1 LFLPVPVGFAGTG
14 ASQEQCKWEM
24 SVKDKQMIRIVVMTA
39 IYLAVM
45 GGLLFGA
52 AGRLD
57 WPMAWAYM
65 VILTALTVAVLVLG
79 DRELLLVR
87 ASKEEGAKTWDPF
100 LARVSFILFWPGS
113 CVVAGLD
120 YGRLHWSPS
129 IPMPVRLIALL
140 FFAFGLAFAAWAM
153 LANKFFAKFVQ
164 IQTDREHI
172 VITNG
177 PYAYVRHPGYAG
189 SVLAFISLPV
199 ALGSLWALL
208 PASAGLS
215 LWVVRT
221 YLEDRT
227 LHRELDGYSQYAS
240 RVRWRL
246 MPGIW

>member
-1 LFLPVPVGFAGTG
+1 
-14 ASQEQCKWEM
+14 M
-24 SVKDKQMIRIVVMTA
+24 DKQMIRIVIMTI

-65 VILTALTVAVLVLG
+65 VILIASTVALLVLG
-79 DRELLLVR
+79 DREMLLVR
-87 ASKEEGAKTWDPF
+87 ANKEKGAKIWDQF
-100 LARVSFILFWPGS
+100 LANVSFILFWPGS

-120 YGRLHWSPS
+120 YGRLHLSPS

-140 FFAFGLAFAAWAM
+140 AFAFGLTFAVWAM
-153 LANKFFAKFVQ
+153 LANKFFVKFVK

-189 SVLAFISLPV
+189 SLLAFLSLPV
-199 ALGSLWALL
+199 ALGSLLALL

-227 LHRELDGYSQYAS
+227 LHKELDGYSQYAC

-246 MPGIW
+246 IPGIW

>member
-1 LFLPVPVGFAGTG
+1 
-14 ASQEQCKWEM
+14 M
-24 SVKDKQMIRIVVMTA
+24 SVKDVQMTRLVVMTA
-39 IYLAVM
+39 IYLAVT
-45 GGLLFGA
+45 GCLLFGS

-65 VILTALTVAVLVLG
+65 VILTATTVAVLVLG
-79 DRELLLVR
+79 DREMLLVR
-87 ASKEEGAKTWDPF
+87 AGKEKGAKTWDPL
-100 LARVSFILFWPGS
+100 LARFSFFLFWPGS

-120 YGRLHWSPS
+120 YGRLQWSPT
-129 IPMPVRLIALL
+129 IPMSVRLVALL
-140 FFAFGLAFAAWAM
+140 VFAFGLAFAAWAM
-153 LANKFFAKFVQ
+153 LANKFFTKFVR
-164 IQTDREHI
+164 IQTDREHF

-208 PASAGLS
+208 PALAGLS

-221 YLEDRT
+221 YFEDRT
-227 LHRELDGYSQYAS
+227 LYKELGGYSQYAS

-246 MPGIW
+246 VPGIW

>member
-1 LFLPVPVGFAGTG
+1 MP
-14 ASQEQCKWEM
+14 
-24 SVKDKQMIRIVVMTA
+24 VKDIRMIRLVVITA

-45 GGLLFGA
+45 GGLLFGS

-65 VILTALTVAVLVLG
+65 VILIASTIALLAFG
-79 DRELLLVR
+79 DREMLLVR
-87 ASKEEGAKTWDPF
+87 AGKEKGVKTWDPL
-100 LARVSFILFWPGS
+100 LARVSFFLFWPVS
-113 CVVAGLD
+113 TVVAGLD
-120 YGRLHWSPS
+120 YGRLHFSPS
-129 IPMPVRLIALL
+129 IPMPVRLTALL
-140 FFAFGLAFAAWAM
+140 AFALGLAFSVWAM
-153 LANKFFAKFVQ
+153 VANKFFVKFVK

-189 SVLAFISLPV
+189 SLLAFISLPV

-208 PASAGLS
+208 PALAGLS

-227 LHRELDGYSQYAS
+227 LHKELDGYSQYAC

-246 MPGIW
+246 VPGIW

>member
-1 LFLPVPVGFAGTG
+1 
-14 ASQEQCKWEM
+14 
-24 SVKDKQMIRIVVMTA
+24 MIRLIAMTS

-65 VILTALTVAVLVLG
+65 VILIASTVVLLALG
-79 DRELLLVR
+79 DREMLFVR
-87 ASKEEGAKTWDPF
+87 AGKEKRAKKWDRF
-100 LARVSFILFWPGS
+100 LAMVSFLLFWPGS
-113 CVVAGLD
+113 TVVAGLD
-120 YGRLHWSPS
+120 YGRLHLSPS
-129 IPMPVRLIALL
+129 IPMPVRLIAMLA
-140 FFAFGLAFAAWAM
+140 FAVGLAFSVWAM
-153 LANKFFAKFVQ
+153 VVNKFFVKFVH
-164 IQTDREHI
+164 IQTDREHT

-189 SVLAFISLPV
+189 SLLSFISLPV

-208 PASAGLS
+208 PASLGLS

-227 LHRELDGYSQYAS
+227 LHKELDGYSQYAS

-246 MPGIW
+246 VPGIW

>member
-1 LFLPVPVGFAGTG
+1 
-14 ASQEQCKWEM
+14 
-24 SVKDKQMIRIVVMTA
+24 MTS

-57 WPMAWAYM
+57 WPMAWAYLI
-65 VILTALTVAVLVLG
+65 ILIVSTVALLALG
-79 DRELLLVR
+79 DREMLLVR
-87 ASKEEGAKTWDPF
+87 AGKEKGVKTWDQF
-100 LARVSFILFWPGS
+100 LANVSFLLFWPVS
-113 CVVAGLD
+113 TVVAGLD
-120 YGRLHWSPS
+120 YGRLHLSPS
-129 IPMPVRLIALL
+129 IPMPVRLMALL
-140 FFAFGLAFAAWAM
+140 AFAFGLAFSVWAM
-153 LANKFFAKFVQ
+153 LANKFFVKFVK
-164 IQTDREHI
+164 IQTDREHT

-189 SVLAFISLPV
+189 SLLAFISLPV
-199 ALGSLWALL
+199 ALGSLLALL

-227 LHRELDGYSQYAS
+227 LHKELDGYSQYAS

-246 MPGIW
+246 VPGIW

>member
-1 LFLPVPVGFAGTG
+1 
-14 ASQEQCKWEM
+14 
-24 SVKDKQMIRIVVMTA
+24 MIRLIVMTA

-57 WPMAWAYM
+57 WPMGWAYM
-65 VILTALTVAVLVLG
+65 IILTALTVVVLVLG
-79 DRELLLVR
+79 DREMLLVR
-87 ASKEEGAKTWDPF
+87 ASKEKGAKTWDPF
-100 LARVSFILFWPGS
+100 LARISFLLFWPGS
-113 CVVAGLD
+113 CVVVGLD

-140 FFAFGLAFAAWAM
+140 AFAFGLAFAAWAM
-153 LANKFFAKFVQ
+153 LVNKFFAKFVQ

-177 PYAYVRHPGYAG
+177 PYAFVRHPGYAG
-189 SVLAFISLPV
+189 TVLAFIFLPV

-208 PASAGLS
+208 PASVGLS

-227 LHRELDGYSQYAS
+227 LRKELDGYSLYAS

-246 MPGIW
+246 IPGIW

>member
-1 LFLPVPVGFAGTG
+1 
-14 ASQEQCKWEM
+14 M
-24 SVKDKQMIRIVVMTA
+24 SVKDKRMIRVVVMTVV
-39 IYLAVM
+39 YLAVM

-57 WPMAWAYM
+57 WPMAWAYL
-65 VILTALTVAVLVLG
+65 VILAVSTVALLALG
-79 DRELLLVR
+79 DREMLLVR
-87 ASKEEGAKTWDPF
+87 AGKEKGAKTWDPF
-100 LARVSFILFWPGS
+100 LANVSFLLFWPVS
-113 CVVAGLD
+113 TVVAGLD
-120 YGRLHWSPS
+120 YGRLHFSPS

-140 FFAFGLAFAAWAM
+140 AFAFGLAFSVWAM
-153 LANKFFAKFVQ
+153 LANKFFVKFVK
-164 IQTDREHI
+164 IQTDRKHN

-189 SVLAFISLPV
+189 SLLAFIALPV

-208 PASAGLS
+208 PAAAGLS

-227 LHRELDGYSQYAS
+227 LHKELDGYGRYAK

-246 MPGIW
+246 VPGVW

>member
-1 LFLPVPVGFAGTG
+1 
-14 ASQEQCKWEM
+14 
-24 SVKDKQMIRIVVMTA
+24 MIRLVVMTS
-39 IYLAVM
+39 IFLAVM

-65 VILTALTVAVLVLG
+65 VILTASTVALLVLG
-79 DRELLLVR
+79 DREMLLVR
-87 ASKEEGAKTWDPF
+87 AGKEKGAIAWDPI
-100 LARVSFILFWPGS
+100 LAKVSFLLFWPGS
-113 CVVAGLD
+113 TVVAGLD
-120 YGRLHWSPS
+120 YGRLHLSPS
-129 IPMPVRLIALL
+129 IPIPARLTALL
-140 FFAFGLAFAAWAM
+140 AFAFGLAFSAWAM
-153 LANKFFAKFVQ
+153 VTNKFFVKFVQ
-164 IQTDREHI
+164 IQTDREHT

-189 SVLAFISLPV
+189 SLLSFISLPV

-208 PASAGLS
+208 PASLGLS

-227 LHRELDGYSQYAS
+227 LHKELDGYSQYAS

-246 MPGIW
+246 IPGIW

>member
-1 LFLPVPVGFAGTG
+1 MPVG
-14 ASQEQCKWEM
+14 
-24 SVKDKQMIRIVVMTA
+24 DKRMIRLFVVTA

-45 GGLLFGA
+45 GGFLFGS

-57 WPMAWAYM
+57 WPMGWAYM
-65 VILTALTVAVLVLG
+65 VILTATTVAVLVFG
-79 DRELLLVR
+79 DREMLFVR
-87 ASKEEGAKTWDPF
+87 AGKEKGAKTWDPL
-100 LARVSFILFWPGS
+100 LARISFFIFWPGS

-120 YGRLHWSPS
+120 YGRLHLSPS
-129 IPMPVRLIALL
+129 IPVPVRLIALL
-140 FFAFGLAFAAWAM
+140 IFTIGLAFAAWAM
-153 LANKFFAKFVQ
+153 LANKFFTKFVQ

-189 SVLAFISLPV
+189 SVIAFIFLPV

-208 PASAGLS
+208 PASVGLS

-227 LHRELDGYSQYAS
+227 LHKELDGYSEYAS

-246 MPGIW
+246 VPGIW

>member
-1 LFLPVPVGFAGTG
+1 
-14 ASQEQCKWEM
+14 M

-65 VILTALTVAVLVLG
+65 VILTASAVAVLVFG
-79 DRELLLVR
+79 DREMLHVR
-87 ASKEEGAKTWDPF
+87 AGKEKGVKKWDPF
-100 LARVSFILFWPGS
+100 LAGVSFILFWPGS

-120 YGRLHWSPS
+120 YGRLHFSPS

-140 FFAFGLAFAAWAM
+140 AFAFGLAFAVWAM
-153 LANKFFAKFVQ
+153 LANKFFTKFVK
-164 IQTDREHI
+164 IQNDRDHT

-189 SVLAFISLPV
+189 SLLAFIALPV
-199 ALGSLWALL
+199 ALGSLLALL

-215 LWVVRT
+215 LWIVRT

-227 LHRELDGYSQYAS
+227 LHKELNGYSQYAS

-246 MPGIW
+246 IPGIW

>member
-1 LFLPVPVGFAGTG
+1 
-14 ASQEQCKWEM
+14 
-24 SVKDKQMIRIVVMTA
+24 MIKLAVMTS
-39 IYLAVM
+39 IYLAVV

-65 VILTALTVAVLVLG
+65 IVLLVSTVTLLALG
-79 DRELLLVR
+79 DREMLMVR
-87 ASKEEGAKTWDPF
+87 AGKQKGAKKWDRILTTFSF
-100 LARVSFILFWPGS
+100 LLFWPVS
-113 CVVAGLD
+113 TVVAGLD
-120 YGRLHWSPS
+120 YGRFHLSPS
-129 IPMPVRLIALL
+129 IPLPVRVAAMIA
-140 FFAFGLAFAAWAM
+140 FTAGLAFSVWAM
-153 LANKFFAKFVQ
+153 VANKFFVKFVQ
-164 IQTDREHI
+164 IQTDREHT

-189 SVLAFISLPV
+189 SFLSFISLPV

-221 YLEDRT
+221 YLEDQT
-227 LHRELDGYSQYAS
+227 LQKELDGYSQYAA

-246 MPGIW
+246 VPGIW

>member
-1 LFLPVPVGFAGTG
+1 
-14 ASQEQCKWEM
+14 M
-24 SVKDKQMIRIVVMTA
+24 SVNDKQMIRLVLITF

-65 VILTALTVAVLVLG
+65 VILTATTIVVLVLG
-79 DRELLLVR
+79 DREMLLVR
-87 ASKEEGAKTWDPF
+87 AGKEKGAKTWDTF
-100 LARVSFILFWPGS
+100 LARVSFVLFWPGS

-120 YGRLHWSPS
+120 YGRLHLSPS

-140 FFAFGLAFAAWAM
+140 VFAFGLAFAAWAM
-153 LANKFFAKFVQ
+153 LANKFFTKFVQ
-164 IQTDREHI
+164 IQHDREHI

-189 SVLAFISLPV
+189 TVLAFIALPV

-208 PASAGLS
+208 PASAGLA

-227 LHRELDGYSQYAS
+227 LHKELDGYIQYAS

-246 MPGIW
+246 IPGIW